1 MPTTP
6 RATTVVA
13 GSDYRRRVLMDELL
27 GELRG
32 CAVTPDRV
40 TRLLDRGLFQ
50 RMQAFEDAVDYRRA
64 RGPAPCRD
72 CGTAAPGEKCDD
84 HSRDLELIAEYR
96 EAIRRSVL
104 VLGPPVVTAGP
115 PPRGAWG

>member
-1 MPTTP
+1 
-6 RATTVVA
+6 
-13 GSDYRRRVLMDELL
+13 MDELL

-64 RGPAPCRD
+64 RVTAPCRD
-72 CGTAAPGEKCDD
+72 CGAAAPGEKCDD

-96 EAIRRSVL
+96 EAMRRSVL
-104 VLGPPVVTAGP
+104 VLKPPVVKGAR
-115 PPRGAWG
+115 PRSG